1 MIPSRVKKAITEMR
15 LHPKQFVM
23 PSRDRYDRLRRHFQE
38 LETDE
43 RARFLLEASV
53 STLAQGLEQ
62 AGQALA
68 DSLEQVV
75 RQEHRA
81 SGSSEEARQPG
92 AAEPETAQRQ
102 APCGGD
108 SSSGP

>member
-1 MIPSRVKKAITEMR
+1 
-15 LHPKQFVM
+15 M

-38 LETDE
+38 LEANE

-68 DSLEQVV
+68 DSLERVMQ
-75 RQEHRA
+75 QEHRA
-81 SGSSEEARQPG
+81 SGASEEARQPG

-102 APCGGD
+102 ASRGGD
-108 SSSGP
+108 SSSES